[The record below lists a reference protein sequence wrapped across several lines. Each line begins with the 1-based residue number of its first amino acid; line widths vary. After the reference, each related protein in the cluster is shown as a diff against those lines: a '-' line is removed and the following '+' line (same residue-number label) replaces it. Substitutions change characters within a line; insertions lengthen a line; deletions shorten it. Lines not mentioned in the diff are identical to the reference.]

1 MQIFERF
8 LKDGV
13 IEKLKTVPEPFRVEK
28 IDSIGLNQR
37 VVVSAKHKGEVMG
50 YIWIQELDRNL
61 TDEELDFYMKLHSM
75 SEKSSIKRTG

>member
-1 MQIFERF
+1 
-8 LKDGV
+8 
-13 IEKLKTVPEPFRVEK
+13 
-28 IDSIGLNQR
+28 
-37 VVVSAKHKGEVMG
+37 MG